1 MYKKYMDYQL
11 KYSNKIWK
19 HTSHLILTWYK
30 GIIWP
35 IIEKKQ
41 IREWVLRLFEKMLI
55 ISIKVSCD
63 ISTNVLK
70 INTLI
75 GSLYP
80 MQILSLIHLFG
91 GLNQFIKKIKWV
103 KIAIKML

>member
-41 IREWVLRLFEKMLI
+41 IRKWVLRLFEKMLI
-55 ISIKVSCD
+55 ISVKVSCD

-80 MQILSLIHLFG
+80 IQMLSLIHIFG
-91 GLNQFIKKIKWV
+91 GLNQFIEKMKWV
-103 KIAIKML
+103 KIS